1 MTAPDPISP
10 PPSRSS
16 LTARVV
22 SAPFSLGEYL
32 GHNGRGIL
40 GAVIILADIAL
51 LIFDARSHEAITMP
65 DVALHLGM
73 FVGGLALIDR
83 EKVADIIKA
92 WKGGA

>member
-1 MTAPDPISP
+1 MTAPNPDPP
-10 PPSRSS
+10 TPSRSS

-22 SAPFSLGEYL
+22 SAPFSLGQLL
-32 GHNGRGIL
+32 GHNGRALL
-40 GAVIILADIAL
+40 GGVIILADVAL
-51 LIFDARSHEAITMP
+51 LVFDARAHEAVTMP

-92 WKGGA
+92 WKGGV